1 MSYIGAD
8 DLVYNNDV
16 ERGIHS
22 GGFSVK
28 SLMMKEG
35 ISPIMTI
42 NKNQNGGSGQVSDLF
57 NDLVVPNWALSYH
70 NKMVGGEY
78 IEKNK
83 NKKHESDSEDDVID
97 DDLHDRLLDLV
108 KHHEVKMKET
118 QMKETQ
124 MKETKKKPTRKQST
138 NKKGGTKKRR

>member
-8 DLVYNNDV
+8 DLVYNNDI

-42 NKNQNGGSGQVSDLF
+42 NKNQIGGTNQVSDIF

-70 NKMVGGEY
+70 NKMAGGTT
-78 IEKNK
+78 KNK
-83 NKKHESDSEDDVID
+83 HNDSDSEDDVID

-108 KHHEVKMKET
+108 KQHDI
-118 QMKETQ
+118 QMKEN
-124 MKETKKKPTRKQST
+124 KKKF
-138 NKKGGTKKRR
+138 N

>member
-8 DLVYNNDV
+8 DLVYNNDI

-42 NKNQNGGSGQVSDLF
+42 NKNQIGGTNQVSDIF

-70 NKMVGGEY
+70 NKMAGGTT
-78 IEKNK
+78 KNK
-83 NKKHESDSEDDVID
+83 HNDSDSEDDVID

-108 KHHEVKMKET
+108 KQHDI
-118 QMKETQ
+118 QMKEN
-124 MKETKKKPTRKQST
+124 KKKKTRK
-138 NKKGGTKKRR
+138 NLINKKKGGTKRTK